1 MVLGER
7 LVLQD
12 AHEGVD
18 GDGGIEVLQTGA
30 TAHGDQELT
39 GRVTAACGRRVRGM
53 EWGRGEGWSG
63 GEGRDGVGERGGME
77 RGRGEGWSGGGGRD
91 GVGERG
97 GMEFGRG
104 EGWRREGTS

>member
-39 GRVTAACGRRVRGM
+39 GRVTAACG
-53 EWGRGEGWSG
+53 
-63 GEGRDGVGERGGME
+63 GEGRDGVGERGGVE
-77 RGRGEGWSGGGGRD
+77 RG
-91 GVGERG
+91 
-97 GMEFGRG
+97 
-104 EGWRREGTS
+104 